1 MVDVVK
7 LFVKLG
13 VNLNEQDWFGRT
25 ALHWAGLCEN
35 ASLVEYL
42 VERGG
47 DLTIRTLVC
56 FLSILL
62 CRHKRLQFISVSP
75 LCHTSNWKLLRS
87 SSVKPFL
94 MPFSVTTGRVFELS
108 LLM

>member
-1 MVDVVK
+1 MIDVVK

-35 ASLVEYL
+35 ASLFEYL

-56 FLSILL
+56 
-62 CRHKRLQFISVSP
+62 SVI
-75 LCHTSNWKLLRS
+75 TS
-87 SSVKPFL
+87 
-94 MPFSVTTGRVFELS
+94 
-108 LLM
+108 

>member
-1 MVDVVK
+1 MLSLSESSWHEWITCCLYGRCDRLRWNTCLIIDVVK

-47 DLTIRTLVC
+47 DLTIRTLVHK
-56 FLSILL
+56 IL
-62 CRHKRLQFISVSP
+62 VP
-75 LCHTSNWKLLRS
+75 
-87 SSVKPFL
+87 
-94 MPFSVTTGRVFELS
+94 
-108 LLM
+108 